1 MREMREVK
9 KNKLNQLNQLSL
21 VSLLV
26 LPLLISSC
34 TLVPGMHMKNRGL
47 SPTLNSQGQIVTPKV
62 TEITP
67 DLIKQE
73 ELTAQQAAQYSAI
86 NYQVPAGFVAD
97 TAGYQYK
104 VGPQDVLNV
113 VVWDH
118 PNLNNPMNVSSQS
131 MGGGLGGGMSA
142 GASERGDSGIT
153 VDSDGNIYYPY
164 VGVVHVGGLNTD
176 QIRTLLTQKLS
187 VYLKQPQLNVDVVGF
202 NSQKIE
208 ITGAVARPSVIPV
221 TNIPMSVL
229 NAVTLAGG
237 PLRCGS
243 STKLSESGGSAGVC
257 ADIRNVQVTH
267 EGVTTTVN
275 LDSLRAPN
283 GNSTDWLLYDG
294 DTVFIPNNNFYR
306 IFMLGA
312 VNNPGPYN
320 MIDNTMSLREALGD
334 AGGVSDVSDP
344 TYTYVIR
351 NYQGDPSI
359 FELNARSPDV
369 LNLAGE
375 FALKPED
382 IVFISTSKLQNFNQ
396 IINQFLPSLSTA
408 VYIKSLST

>member
-1 MREMREVK
+1 MREVK
-9 KNKLNQLNQLSL
+9 KNKLNL

-26 LPLLISSC
+26 LPLFISSC

-47 SPTLNSQGQIVTPKV
+47 SPSLNAQGEVVTPTV
-62 TEITP
+62 IEITP
-67 DLIKQE
+67 ELIKQE
-73 ELTAQQAAQYSAI
+73 QAISQKSLQYAAI
-86 NYQVPAGFVAD
+86 NYQIPAGFVSD
-97 TAGYQYK
+97 TAGYEYK
-104 VGPQDVLNV
+104 VGPQDVINV

-118 PNLNNPMNVSSQS
+118 PNLNNPMAVSSVS
-131 MGGGLGGGMSA
+131 TGGGFSGISS
-142 GASERGDSGIT
+142 GAAARGDSGIT
-153 VDSDGNIYYPY
+153 VDADGNIYYPY
-164 VGVVHVGGLNTD
+164 VGLVHVGGLTTE
-176 QIRTLLTQKLS
+176 QIRALLTQKLS
-187 VYLKQPQLNVDVVGF
+187 TYLKQPQLNVDVVGF

-208 ITGAVARPSVIPV
+208 IIGAVARPAVIPI
-221 TNIPMSVL
+221 TNIPMTVL
-229 NAVTLAGG
+229 NAVTQAGG

-243 STKLSESGGSAGVC
+243 STKLSEAGGSAGVC

-267 EGVTTTVN
+267 DGVTTDVN

-283 GNSTDWLLYDG
+283 GSSMDWLLYDG
-294 DTVFIPNNNFYR
+294 DTVFVPNNNFYR

-351 NYQGDPSI
+351 NYQGNPSI